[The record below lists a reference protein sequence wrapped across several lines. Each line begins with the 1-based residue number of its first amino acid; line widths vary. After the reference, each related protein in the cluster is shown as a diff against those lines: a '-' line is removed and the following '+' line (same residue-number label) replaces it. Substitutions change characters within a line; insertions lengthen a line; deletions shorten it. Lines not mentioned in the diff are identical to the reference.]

1 MDKLTILTIVG
12 TRPELIRLS
21 RVINK
26 LDLYFNHIIAHTGQN
41 YDYELNQIF
50 FENLEIRKP
59 DVFFNVAADT
69 PGKTIGNI
77 LIETDKFL
85 INKKIDALLILG
97 DTNSCLCSIIAKRR
111 KIPIFHME
119 AGNRCFDLRVPE
131 EINRKIVDHIADIN
145 LTYSSISK
153 EYLIK
158 EGLSPE
164 KIICVGSPMKEVI
177 NYYLPKILNSKI
189 LKNLSLTKNKYFLF
203 SCHREENLDNEEN
216 LFKLFDVID
225 NLSKIYK
232 LPIIFSVHPRT
243 KLKIEKYKK
252 KFSPLVKLLKPLG
265 FFDYIKLQIDSKVVL
280 SDSGTITEE
289 SSILNFPALNIRNTH
304 ERPEGMEESSVMLV
318 GMNIQRIIQALK
330 ILEDQKR
337 GDMRTLKLVKDYSS
351 DNVSEKIVRIILSY
365 VDYTNIYNWKKS
377 L

>member
-26 LDLYFNHIIAHTGQN
+26 LDLYFNHVIAHTGQN

-145 LTYSSISK
+145 LTYSSIAK

-177 NYYLPKILNSKI
+177 NYYLPKILDSKI
-189 LKNLSLTKNKYFLF
+189 LNNLSLTKNKYFLF

-225 NLSKIYK
+225 NLSEIYK

-243 KLKIEKYKK
+243 KLKIEEYKK
-252 KFSPLVKLLKPLG
+252 TFSPLVKLLKPLG
-265 FFDYIKLQIDSKVVL
+265 FFDYLKLQIDSKVVL

-318 GMNIQRIIQALK
+318 GMNIQRILQALN

-337 GDMRTLKLVKDYSS
+337 GDMRTLNLVEDYSS

-365 VDYTNIYNWKKS
+365 VDYTNIYNWKKY

>member
-164 KIICVGSPMKEVI
+164 KIICVGSPMK
-177 NYYLPKILNSKI
+177 
-189 LKNLSLTKNKYFLF
+189 
-203 SCHREENLDNEEN
+203 
-216 LFKLFDVID
+216 
-225 NLSKIYK
+225 
-232 LPIIFSVHPRT
+232 
-243 KLKIEKYKK
+243 
-252 KFSPLVKLLKPLG
+252 
-265 FFDYIKLQIDSKVVL
+265 
-280 SDSGTITEE
+280 
-289 SSILNFPALNIRNTH
+289 
-304 ERPEGMEESSVMLV
+304 
-318 GMNIQRIIQALK
+318 
-330 ILEDQKR
+330 
-337 GDMRTLKLVKDYSS
+337 
-351 DNVSEKIVRIILSY
+351 
-365 VDYTNIYNWKKS
+365 
-377 L
+377 

>member
-1 MDKLTILTIVG
+1 MNKLTVLTIVG

-21 RVINK
+21 RIINK
-26 LDLYFNHIIAHTGQN
+26 LDLYFDHLIAHTGQN

-85 INKKIDALLILG
+85 KNKKIDALLILG
-97 DTNSCLCSIIAKRR
+97 DTNSCLCSIIAKRK

-145 LTYSSISK
+145 LTYSSIAK
-153 EYLIK
+153 GYLIK
-158 EGLSPE
+158 EGFSPE

-177 NYYLPKILNSKI
+177 SYYLPKILDSKI
-189 LKNLSLTKNKYFLF
+189 LNDLSLTKNKYFIF

-216 LFKLFDVID
+216 LIKLFDVID
-225 NLSKIYK
+225 NLTQTYN

-252 KFSPLVKLLKPLG
+252 TFSPLVKLLKPLG
-265 FFDYIKLQIDSKVVL
+265 YFDYVKLQIDSKVVL

-318 GMNIQRIIQALK
+318 GLNINRIIQAIN

-337 GDMRTLKLVKDYSS
+337 GDLRTLKLVDDYSS

-365 VDYTNIYNWKKS
+365 VDYTNIYNWKKF

>member
-26 LDLYFNHIIAHTGQN
+26 LDLYFIHVIAHTGQN

-145 LTYSSISK
+145 LTYSSIAK

-177 NYYLPKILNSKI
+177 NYYLPKILDSKI
-189 LKNLSLTKNKYFLF
+189 LNNLSLTKNKYFLF

-225 NLSKIYK
+225 NLSEIYK

-243 KLKIEKYKK
+243 KLKIEEYKK
-252 KFSPLVKLLKPLG
+252 TFSPLVKLLKPLG
-265 FFDYIKLQIDSKVVL
+265 FFDYLKLQIDSKVVL

-318 GMNIQRIIQALK
+318 GMNIQRILQALN

-337 GDMRTLKLVKDYSS
+337 GDMRTLNLVEDYSS

-365 VDYTNIYNWKKS
+365 VDYTNIYNWKKY

>member
-177 NYYLPKILNSKI
+177 NYYLPKILDSKI
-189 LKNLSLTKNKYFLF
+189 LNNLSLTKNKYFLF

-225 NLSKIYK
+225 NLSEIYK

-243 KLKIEKYKK
+243 KLKIEQYKK
-252 KFSPLVKLLKPLG
+252 TFSPLVKLLKPLG
-265 FFDYIKLQIDSKVVL
+265 FFDYVKLQIDSKVVL

-318 GMNIQRIIQALK
+318 GMNIQRIMQALN

-337 GDMRTLKLVKDYSS
+337 GDMRTLKLVEDYSS

>member
-177 NYYLPKILNSKI
+177 NYYLPKILDSNI
-189 LKNLSLTKNKYFLF
+189 LNNLSLTKNKYFLF
-203 SCHREENLDNEEN
+203 SCHREENLDNEKN

-225 NLSKIYK
+225 NLSEIYK

-252 KFSPLVKLLKPLG
+252 TFSPLVKLLKPLG
-265 FFDYIKLQIDSKVVL
+265 FFDYLKLQIDSKVVL

-318 GMNIQRIIQALK
+318 GMNIQRIMQALN

-337 GDMRTLKLVKDYSS
+337 GDMRTLKLVEDYSS

>member
-177 NYYLPKILNSKI
+177 NYYLPKILDSKI
-189 LKNLSLTKNKYFLF
+189 LNNLSLTKNKYFLF

-225 NLSKIYK
+225 NLSEIYK

-243 KLKIEKYKK
+243 KLKIEQYKK
-252 KFSPLVKLLKPLG
+252 TFSPLVKLLKPLG

-318 GMNIQRIIQALK
+318 GMNIQRIMQALN

-337 GDMRTLKLVKDYSS
+337 GDMRTLKLVEDYSS

>member
-26 LDLYFNHIIAHTGQN
+26 LDLYFNHVIAHTGQN

-177 NYYLPKILNSKI
+177 NYYLPKILDSNI
-189 LKNLSLTKNKYFLF
+189 LNNLSLTKNKYFLF
-203 SCHREENLDNEEN
+203 SCHREENLDNEKN

-225 NLSKIYK
+225 NLSEIYK

-252 KFSPLVKLLKPLG
+252 TFSPLVKLLKPLG
-265 FFDYIKLQIDSKVVL
+265 FFDYLKLQIDSKVVL

-318 GMNIQRIIQALK
+318 GMNIQRIMQALN
-330 ILEDQKR
+330 ILEDQNR
-337 GDMRTLKLVKDYSS
+337 GEMRTLNLVKDYSS

>member
-26 LDLYFNHIIAHTGQN
+26 LDLYFNHVIAHTGQN

-85 INKKIDALLILG
+85 NNKKIDALLILG

-177 NYYLPKILNSKI
+177 NYYLPKILDSKI
-189 LKNLSLTKNKYFLF
+189 LNNLSLTKNKYFLF

-225 NLSKIYK
+225 NLSEIYK

-252 KFSPLVKLLKPLG
+252 TFSPLVKLLKPLG
-265 FFDYIKLQIDSKVVL
+265 FFDYLKLQIDSKVVL

-318 GMNIQRIIQALK
+318 GMNIQRIIQALN

-337 GDMRTLKLVKDYSS
+337 GDMRTLKLVEDYSS